1 MLGTAITTFV
11 TCLVLFV
18 VMAVLVRVEE
28 VRGRRVFLGNARGW
42 LDGQILSLEQR
53 LSRGWHHFT
62 QYVVRLGWYYGI
74 HSLLRTVLRLLVSVY
89 TYFEEMFEKNR
100 AKTRELRQ
108 QRRRALVDSHFA
120 KIADHKESVSL
131 SQEQQDTLL
140 KKKLEQDH

>member
-28 VRGRRVFLGNARGW
+28 VRGKRVFLGSTRTW
-42 LDGQILSLEQR
+42 LDGQILALEQKV
-53 LSRGWHHFT
+53 SRGWHHFT

-74 HSLLRTVLRLLVSVY
+74 HSLLRTILSLLVSVY

-100 AKTRELRQ
+100 AKTKELRQ
-108 QRRRALVDSHFA
+108 QRRRALADSHLS
-120 KIADHKESVSL
+120 KIADHKQAVSL
-131 SQEQQDTLL
+131 SKEEQDALL